1 MIELDDKENQSPL
14 RLGYGKSPSP
24 KKSRSKSIGPGGL
37 DVSDA
42 PSSEQ
47 PPYRCRMT
55 AQLIDTYLHL
65 RTY

>member
-14 RLGYGKSPSP
+14 RLGFGKSPSP

-42 PSSEQ
+42 PNGQQSPSIIV
-47 PPYRCRMT
+47 
-55 AQLIDTYLHL
+55 A
-65 RTY
+65 

>member
-14 RLGYGKSPSP
+14 RLGFGKSPSP

-42 PSSEQ
+42 PNGQQKSLNH
-47 PPYRCRMT
+47 CRMT
-55 AQLIDTYLHL
+55 ARPD
-65 RTY
+65 